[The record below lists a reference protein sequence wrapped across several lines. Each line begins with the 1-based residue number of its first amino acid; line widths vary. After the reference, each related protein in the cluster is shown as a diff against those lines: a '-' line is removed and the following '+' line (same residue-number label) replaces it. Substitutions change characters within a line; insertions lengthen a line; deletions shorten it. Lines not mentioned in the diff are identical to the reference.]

1 MSLKLQVHRLRD
13 PRVKN
18 NMQVMLEERHH
29 CVTAVEPGEQW
40 KRMKTILQETTT
52 EAADL
57 STRKLQDVDQCT
69 VSAEQQSVQK
79 Y

>member
-1 MSLKLQVHRLRD
+1 
-13 PRVKN
+13 
-18 NMQVMLEERHH
+18 MLEERLH

-52 EAADL
+52 EAVDL